1 MDNNKE
7 TPQEN
12 LKKLQVY
19 NELKQANNEI
29 FNEIIDNSSLLEA
42 MKLQTLEVE
51 NLSNDTSKIKNIDFT
66 LTKNSKFIRAI
77 NENLET
83 IKRNFEEE
91 INKVYESSKKNNL
104 DIIEKIELQNSIIQ
118 NNLKSSMQEISK
130 DNSNTQ
136 EIIDKR
142 LDEILKEFLKS
153 NEELLLQSENSKTT
167 YENLNQNLL
176 NDISQKNDNI
186 TSLFNNEFN
195 DIKKENKNDK
205 NDIELKLKKSEE
217 TYENKLNQIKE
228 ELLNKANQNEEKSK
242 KGIIINTVIGVTNF
256 ILLIILMILNFV

>member
-66 LTKNSKFIRAI
+66 LTKNSKSIRAI

-91 INKVYESSKKNNL
+91 INKV
-104 DIIEKIELQNSIIQ
+104 
-118 NNLKSSMQEISK
+118 
-130 DNSNTQ
+130 
-136 EIIDKR
+136 
-142 LDEILKEFLKS
+142 
-153 NEELLLQSENSKTT
+153 
-167 YENLNQNLL
+167 
-176 NDISQKNDNI
+176 
-186 TSLFNNEFN
+186 
-195 DIKKENKNDK
+195 
-205 NDIELKLKKSEE
+205 
-217 TYENKLNQIKE
+217 
-228 ELLNKANQNEEKSK
+228 
-242 KGIIINTVIGVTNF
+242 
-256 ILLIILMILNFV
+256 

>member
-1 MDNNKE
+1 MDNKE

-66 LTKNSKFIRAI
+66 LTKNSKSIRAI

-104 DIIEKIELQNSIIQ
+104 DIIEKIELQNSI
-118 NNLKSSMQEISK
+118 
-130 DNSNTQ
+130 
-136 EIIDKR
+136 
-142 LDEILKEFLKS
+142 
-153 NEELLLQSENSKTT
+153 
-167 YENLNQNLL
+167 
-176 NDISQKNDNI
+176 
-186 TSLFNNEFN
+186 
-195 DIKKENKNDK
+195 
-205 NDIELKLKKSEE
+205 
-217 TYENKLNQIKE
+217 
-228 ELLNKANQNEEKSK
+228 
-242 KGIIINTVIGVTNF
+242 
-256 ILLIILMILNFV
+256 

>member
-66 LTKNSKFIRAI
+66 LTKNSKSIRAI

-91 INKVYESSKKNNL
+91 INKVYESSKKNN
-104 DIIEKIELQNSIIQ
+104 
-118 NNLKSSMQEISK
+118 
-130 DNSNTQ
+130 
-136 EIIDKR
+136 
-142 LDEILKEFLKS
+142 
-153 NEELLLQSENSKTT
+153 
-167 YENLNQNLL
+167 
-176 NDISQKNDNI
+176 
-186 TSLFNNEFN
+186 
-195 DIKKENKNDK
+195 
-205 NDIELKLKKSEE
+205 
-217 TYENKLNQIKE
+217 
-228 ELLNKANQNEEKSK
+228 
-242 KGIIINTVIGVTNF
+242 
-256 ILLIILMILNFV
+256 

>member
-66 LTKNSKFIRAI
+66 LTKNSKSIRAI

-91 INKVYESSKKNNL
+91 INKVYE
-104 DIIEKIELQNSIIQ
+104 
-118 NNLKSSMQEISK
+118 
-130 DNSNTQ
+130 
-136 EIIDKR
+136 
-142 LDEILKEFLKS
+142 
-153 NEELLLQSENSKTT
+153 
-167 YENLNQNLL
+167 
-176 NDISQKNDNI
+176 
-186 TSLFNNEFN
+186 
-195 DIKKENKNDK
+195 
-205 NDIELKLKKSEE
+205 
-217 TYENKLNQIKE
+217 
-228 ELLNKANQNEEKSK
+228 
-242 KGIIINTVIGVTNF
+242 
-256 ILLIILMILNFV
+256 

>member
-1 MDNNKE
+1 MDNKE

-51 NLSNDTSKIKNIDFT
+51 NLSNDISKIKNIDFI
-66 LTKNSKFIRAI
+66 LTKNSKSIRAI

-91 INKVYESSKKNNL
+91 INKVYESSKKNNV
-104 DIIEKIELQNSIIQ
+104 DIIEKIELQDSIIQ

-130 DNSNTQ
+130 GHSKTQ
-136 EIIDKR
+136 EIIDIR
-142 LDEILKEFLKS
+142 LDGIEKEFVKV
-153 NEELLLQSENSKTT
+153 NEESILQNENNKKT
-167 YENLNQNLL
+167 YENLNQNVLK
-176 NDISQKNDNI
+176 DFSQKHEDI
-186 TSLFNNEFN
+186 TSLFNTEFTN
-195 DIKKENKNDK
+195 IKKENKNDK
-205 NDIELKLKKSEE
+205 NEIELKLKKSEE

-242 KGIIINTVIGVTNF
+242 KGIIINTIIGTANF